1 MTQAILKPLTFDEF
15 IDWYPENSE
24 NRYEL
29 HNGAIVE
36 MPKATGEHSE
46 VAGFLVAE
54 LNFEIRRLGL
64 PYFVPK
70 ECVVKADNELSGYE
84 PDAIVLD
91 RQGTDSEPRWKKE
104 SIITMGSSVRLIVE
118 VVSSNWRDDYGYKLV
133 DYEALGISEYWI
145 ADYLGLGGRR
155 YIGNPKQ
162 PTFSVCQ
169 LVDGEYQVSQFR
181 GSDRV
186 LSPTFGQLNV
196 TVKQIFSAGREPV
209 ENAKIEDR
217 SSRG

>member
-1 MTQAILKPLTFDEF
+1 MTQAILKPVTFDEF
-15 IDWYPENSE
+15 IDWYPENYE

-29 HNGAIVE
+29 HNGAIVPI
-36 MPKATGEHSE
+36 PKATGEDSE
-46 VAGFLVAE
+46 VAGFLVGE

-118 VVSSNWRDDYGYKLV
+118 VVSTNSG
-133 DYEALGISEYWI
+133 
-145 ADYLGLGGRR
+145 
-155 YIGNPKQ
+155 
-162 PTFSVCQ
+162 
-169 LVDGEYQVSQFR
+169 
-181 GSDRV
+181 
-186 LSPTFGQLNV
+186 
-196 TVKQIFSAGREPV
+196 
-209 ENAKIEDR
+209 
-217 SSRG
+217 

>member
-1 MTQAILKPLTFDEF
+1 MTQAILKPVTFDEF

-46 VAGFLVAE
+46 VAGFLC
-54 LNFEIRRLGL
+54 LKLGIEIERLGL

-70 ECVVKADNELSGYE
+70 ECVVKADNERSGYE

-91 RQGTDSEPRWKKE
+91 RQGTNSEPRWKKE

-118 VVSSNWRDDYGYKLV
+118 VVSTNWQDDYGHKLV

-162 PTFSVCQ
+162 PTFFVHH
-169 LVDGEYQVSQFR
+169 LVDCEYQISLFR
-181 GSDRV
+181 GSDRIM
-186 LSPTFGQLNV
+186 SPTFPELNL
-196 TVKQIFSAGREPV
+196 TVQQIFSAGQDAV
-209 ENAKIEDR
+209 
-217 SSRG
+217 

>member
-1 MTQAILKPLTFDEF
+1 MTQAVSTKPVTFDEF

-46 VAGFLVAE
+46 VSGFLVAE
-54 LNFEIRRLGL
+54 LNFEVRRLGL
-64 PYFVPK
+64 PYFLPK

-91 RQGTDSEPRWKKE
+91 RQGTNSEPRWKKE

-118 VVSSNWRDDYGYKLV
+118 VVSTNWRDDYGYKLV

-162 PTFSVCQ
+162 PTFFVHH
-169 LVDGEYQVSQFR
+169 LVDDEYQMSQFR
-181 GSDRV
+181 GDDRV
-186 LSPTFGQLNV
+186 VSPTFPELNL
-196 TVKQIFSAGREPV
+196 TVQQIFSAGRDPV
-209 ENAKIEDR
+209 
-217 SSRG
+217 

>member
-1 MTQAILKPLTFDEF
+1 MTQAILKPVTFDEF

-54 LNFEIRRLGL
+54 LNFEVRRLGL
-64 PYFVPK
+64 PYFLPK
-70 ECVVKADNELSGYE
+70 ECVVKADNERSGYE

-91 RQGTDSEPRWKKE
+91 RQGTNSEPRWKKE

-118 VVSSNWRDDYGYKLV
+118 VVSTNWQDDYGHKLV

-162 PTFSVCQ
+162 PTFFVNH
-169 LVDGEYQVSQFR
+169 LVDGEYQISQFR

-186 LSPTFGQLNV
+186 LSPTFPQLNL
-196 TVKQIFSAGREPV
+196 TVQQIFSAGQDAV
-209 ENAKIEDR
+209 
-217 SSRG
+217 

>member
-1 MTQAILKPLTFDEF
+1 MTQAILKPVTFDEF

-46 VAGFLVAE
+46 VAGYLS
-54 LNFEIRRLGL
+54 LKLGMEIERLGL

-70 ECVVKADNELSGYE
+70 ECVVKADNERSGYE

-91 RQGTDSEPRWKKE
+91 RQCTGSEPRWKKE

-118 VVSSNWRDDYGYKLV
+118 VVSTNWRDDYGYKLV

-162 PTFSVCQ
+162 PTFFVHH
-169 LVDGEYQVSQFR
+169 LVDGEYQVSLFR
-181 GSDRV
+181 GGDRIV
-186 LSPTFGQLNV
+186 SPTFPQLNL
-196 TVKQIFSAGREPV
+196 TVQQIFSAGQDTV
-209 ENAKIEDR
+209 
-217 SSRG
+217 

>member
-1 MTQAILKPLTFDEF
+1 MTQAILKPVTFDKF
-15 IDWYPENSE
+15 IDWYPEKYE

-36 MPKATGEHSE
+36 IPKATGEHSE

-118 VVSSNWRDDYGYKLV
+118 VVSTNWRDDYGYKLV

-162 PTFSVCQ
+162 PTFSVYQ

-186 LSPTFGQLNV
+186 VSPTFGQLNL
-196 TVKQIFSAGREPV
+196 TVKQIFSAGRDRV
-209 ENAKIEDR
+209 ENARRED
-217 SSRG
+217 S

>member
-1 MTQAILKPLTFDEF
+1 MTQAILKPVIFDEF

-29 HNGAIVE
+29 HNGAIVQ
-36 MPKATGEHSE
+36 MPKVTGEHSE

-64 PYFVPK
+64 PYFVSK

-118 VVSSNWRDDYGYKLV
+118 VVSTNWRDDYGYKLV

-162 PTFSVCQ
+162 PTFSVYQ
-169 LVDGEYQVSQFR
+169 LIDGEYQVSQFR
-181 GSDRV
+181 GSDRLV
-186 LSPTFGQLNV
+186 SPTFGQLNLSV
-196 TVKQIFSAGREPV
+196 QQIFSAGRDTV
-209 ENAKIEDR
+209 KNARLED
-217 SSRG
+217 S

>member
-1 MTQAILKPLTFDEF
+1 MTQAILKPVTFDEF

-29 HNGAIVE
+29 HNGAIVQL
-36 MPKATGEHSE
+36 PKATGEHSE

-91 RQGTDSEPRWKKE
+91 RQRTDSEPRWKKE

-118 VVSSNWRDDYGYKLV
+118 VVSTNWRDDYGYKLV

-162 PTFSVCQ
+162 PTFSVYQ
-169 LVDGEYQVSQFR
+169 LIDGEYQVSQFR

-186 LSPTFGQLNV
+186 VSPTFGQLNLSV
-196 TVKQIFSAGREPV
+196 QQIFSACRDTV
-209 ENAKIEDR
+209 ESARLED
-217 SSRG
+217 S

>member
-1 MTQAILKPLTFDEF
+1 MTQAILKPVTFDEF

-29 HNGAIVE
+29 HNGAIVQ

-118 VVSSNWRDDYGYKLV
+118 VVSTNWRDDYGYKLV

-162 PTFSVCQ
+162 PTFSVYQ
-169 LVDGEYQVSQFR
+169 LVDGEYQVSLFR

-186 LSPTFGQLNV
+186 VSQTFGQLNLSV
-196 TVKQIFSAGREPV
+196 QQIFSAGRDTR
-209 ENAKIEDR
+209 ENARLED
-217 SSRG
+217 S

>member
-1 MTQAILKPLTFDEF
+1 MTQAILKPVTFDEF

-24 NRYEL
+24 KRYEL

-54 LNFEIRRLGL
+54 LNFEVRRLGL
-64 PYFVPK
+64 PYFLPK

-84 PDAIVLD
+84 PDAIVFD
-91 RQGTDSEPRWKKE
+91 RQGTTNSEPRWKKE

-118 VVSSNWRDDYGYKLV
+118 VVSTNWRDDYGYKLV

-162 PTFSVCQ
+162 PTFFVHH

-181 GSDRV
+181 GSDKIV
-186 LSPTFGQLNV
+186 SPIFPELNL
-196 TVKQIFSAGREPV
+196 TVQQIFSAGRD
-209 ENAKIEDR
+209 AA
-217 SSRG
+217 

>member
-1 MTQAILKPLTFDEF
+1 MTQAILKPVTFDEF

-36 MPKATGEHSE
+36 MPKATGEDSE
-46 VAGFLVAE
+46 VAGYLS
-54 LNFEIRRLGL
+54 LKLGMEIERLGL

-70 ECVVKADNELSGYE
+70 ECVVKADNERSGYE

-91 RQGTDSEPRWKKE
+91 RQGTNSEPRWKKQ

-118 VVSSNWRDDYGYKLV
+118 VVSTNWQDDYGHKLV

-162 PTFSVCQ
+162 PTFFVHH
-169 LVDGEYQVSQFR
+169 LVDGEYQSSQFR
-181 GSDRV
+181 GDDRV
-186 LSPTFGQLNV
+186 LSPTFPQLNL
-196 TVKQIFSAGREPV
+196 TVKQIFNPGR
-209 ENAKIEDR
+209 
-217 SSRG
+217 

>member
-36 MPKATGEHSE
+36 MPKATGEPSE

-91 RQGTDSEPRWKKE
+91 RQGTDSEPRWQKE

-118 VVSSNWRDDYGYKLV
+118 VVSTNWRDDYGYKLV
-133 DYEALGISEYWI
+133 DCEALGISEYWI

-162 PTFSVCQ
+162 PTFSVYQ

-186 LSPTFGQLNV
+186 VSPTFGQLNL
-196 TVKQIFSAGREPV
+196 TAKQIFSAGRDTV
-209 ENAKIEDR
+209 ENPRLED
-217 SSRG
+217 S

>member
-1 MTQAILKPLTFDEF
+1 MTQAISTKPVTFDQF

-24 NRYEL
+24 NHYEL

-54 LNFEIRRLGL
+54 LNFEVRRLGL
-64 PYFVPK
+64 PYFLPK

-91 RQGTDSEPRWKKE
+91 RQGTNSEPRWKKE

-118 VVSSNWRDDYGYKLV
+118 VVSTNWRDDYGYKLV

-162 PTFSVCQ
+162 PTFFVHH
-169 LVDGEYQVSQFR
+169 LVDGEYQSSQFR
-181 GSDRV
+181 GDDRV
-186 LSPTFGQLNV
+186 LSPTFPQLNL
-196 TVKQIFSAGREPV
+196 TVKQVFNPGR
-209 ENAKIEDR
+209 
-217 SSRG
+217 

>member
-1 MTQAILKPLTFDEF
+1 MTQAILKPVTFDEF

-24 NRYEL
+24 KRYEL

-36 MPKATGEHSE
+36 MPKATGDQSE
-46 VAGFLVAE
+46 VSGFLIAE
-54 LNFEIRRLGL
+54 LNFEVRRLGL
-64 PYFVPK
+64 PYFLPK

-91 RQGTDSEPRWKKE
+91 RQGTNSEPRWKKE

-118 VVSSNWRDDYGYKLV
+118 IVSTNWRDDYGYKLV
-133 DYEALGISEYWI
+133 DCEALGISEYWI

-162 PTFSVCQ
+162 PTFFVHH

-181 GSDRV
+181 GSDKIV
-186 LSPTFGQLNV
+186 SPTFPELNL
-196 TVKQIFSAGREPV
+196 TVQQIFSAGQDAV
-209 ENAKIEDR
+209 
-217 SSRG
+217 

>member
-1 MTQAILKPLTFDEF
+1 MTQAILKPVTFDEF

-104 SIITMGSSVRLIVE
+104 SIITMASSVRLIVE
-118 VVSSNWRDDYGYKLV
+118 VVSTNWRDDYGYKLV

-162 PTFSVCQ
+162 PTFSVYQ
-169 LVDGEYQVSQFR
+169 LIDGEYQVSQFR

-186 LSPTFGQLNV
+186 VSPTFGQLNLSV
-196 TVKQIFSAGREPV
+196 QQIFSAGRDTV
-209 ENAKIEDR
+209 ENARLED
-217 SSRG
+217 S

>member
-29 HNGAIVE
+29 HNGTIVE

-118 VVSSNWRDDYGYKLV
+118 VVSTNWRDDYGYKLV

-162 PTFSVCQ
+162 PTFSVYQ

-186 LSPTFGQLNV
+186 VSPTFWQLNL
-196 TVKQIFSAGREPV
+196 TVKQIFSAGRDTV
-209 ENAKIEDR
+209 ENARLED
-217 SSRG
+217 S

>member
-1 MTQAILKPLTFDEF
+1 MTQAILKPVMFDEF
-15 IDWYPENSE
+15 IGWYPENSE

-29 HNGAIVE
+29 HNGAIVQI
-36 MPKATGEHSE
+36 PKATGEHSE
-46 VAGFLVAE
+46 VAGFLC
-54 LNFEIRRLGL
+54 LKLGIEIERLGL

-118 VVSSNWRDDYGYKLV
+118 VVSTNWRDDYGYKLV

-169 LVDGEYQVSQFR
+169 LIDGEYEISQFR

-186 LSPTFGQLNV
+186 VSPTFGQLNLSV
-196 TVKQIFSAGREPV
+196 QQIFSADRDPV
-209 ENAKIEDR
+209 ENARHED
-217 SSRG
+217 S

>member
-1 MTQAILKPLTFDEF
+1 MAMTQAVSTKPVTFDEF

-29 HNGAIVE
+29 HNGAIIE
-36 MPKATGEHSE
+36 IPKATGEHSE
-46 VAGFLVAE
+46 VSGFLIAE

-64 PYFVPK
+64 PYFLPK
-70 ECVVKADNELSGYE
+70 ECVVKAENELSGYE

-91 RQGTDSEPRWKKE
+91 RQGTDSEPRWKKQ

-118 VVSSNWRDDYGYKLV
+118 VVSTNWRDDYGYKLV

-162 PTFSVCQ
+162 PTFLVHN
-169 LVDGEYQVSQFR
+169 LVDGEYQSSQFR
-181 GSDRV
+181 GDDRV
-186 LSPTFGQLNV
+186 LSPTFPQLNLTV
-196 TVKQIFSAGREPV
+196 TQI
-209 ENAKIEDR
+209 
-217 SSRG
+217 